1 MASRS
6 RRLNEEDR
14 CIVSQANT
22 LLEQLS
28 IFTPISCVE
37 DLNVVTY
44 VALFEGLRGEHL
56 AGIVRNPLTKE
67 DEIQNCQIVI
77 DTLANDVLHT
87 SLSHISGRRVVEHD
101 RESIFHLLEIFSGLL
116 EYILNKI
123 ESDASTDNDGEED
136 FEDPDAVEPDVI
148 DEILERE
155 LQRGPQDPL
164 SPEGRRKTDVSSV
177 YWDDSPE
184 TASRSRDLPVGKKH
198 RFGQDSS
205 TALQDSSVSFGKLDS
220 TEDLIRRGEAL
231 IQQTKAGEE
240 SRSLEESFLKT
251 RPTLQALLNN
261 KPDRVQS
268 KDPAVQTT
276 TLEDKLKSD
285 PSYAARST
293 DTLLDHYTDL
303 YNTKYNVNRDQHGH
317 RQVTKDQLDPYNN
330 LCYMVEET
338 AAMARDAVGVSP
350 NRARIILQ
358 SMDNSYNKQTSP
370 TRRGDRSPH
379 RKTKSPVRQTV
390 SDDDLQSDTELTP
403 SKAKRK
409 VSFLTDRST
418 TDSSPSFLKSSPHK
432 SPPRKAWQEKDV
444 RFEPSPTRQL
454 GRGRSVTRPS
464 RNTEDYGS
472 YLADVESRE
481 EKENS
486 SAYDNYLKKQ
496 FHEIID
502 EVLSDDEVLP
512 PKFKSRSD
520 QRRVRTDRV
529 PDKSKGTYS
538 VMDTHKL
545 MQKERAAG
553 KKKVDFLHKIYQE
566 DLDELKYEAKHEL
579 KKERKVAKDTE
590 ADYKKKVL
598 SGPKKASKPK
608 ESGSTRKKPTVST
621 KAKRRSPSRL
631 IPAGKQKLTIKDD
644 EDILPIL
651 LKEFP
656 HLHLSLHTW
665 HELWRKGINQIE
677 QVTRA
682 NQEVRRKKSRAK
694 SELEEAE
701 KRQQIMVNIMKKEL
715 EHQQRM
721 KEIKERQ
728 TQGVAARNR
737 VHEKRAQSAKTRQYY
752 DEYQVRMRSKMLKR
766 RTKEEMVFKKL
777 FKDGLDIQK
786 DRVKELRK
794 YAKEQRDSQA
804 KVQRNEVESLENY
817 YRDQFDMLAES
828 VAKER
833 KETQTRE
840 KAQQKVLEQMKKEL
854 RRKMEKEIKDLQ
866 DQLCRDDD
874 DAYFRQL
881 DADRVIKDLQIAK
894 YHVGV

>member
-1 MASRS
+1 MASKS

-14 CIVSQANT
+14 RIVSQANT

-37 DLNVVTY
+37 DLNVNTY
-44 VALFEGLRGEHL
+44 VSLFEGLRGEHL

-77 DTLANDVLHT
+77 DTLATDVLHT
-87 SLSHISGRRVVEHD
+87 SLSHISGRQVVEHD
-101 RESIFHLLEIFSGLL
+101 RESISHLLEIFSGLL

-123 ESDASTDNDGEED
+123 ESDASTDNDGDEEVD
-136 FEDPDAVEPDVI
+136 DPDAVEPDVI

-155 LQRGPQDPL
+155 LQRGPQGL
-164 SPEGRRKTDVSSV
+164 ASPEGRRKTDLSSV
-177 YWDDSPE
+177 YWDESPVITRKPTDPLQDRHHRLGHDSLAGIHDS
-184 TASRSRDLPVGKKH
+184 TV
-198 RFGQDSS
+198 SS
-205 TALQDSSVSFGKLDS
+205 TGKFDS

-231 IQQTKAGEE
+231 IQRTHPTEE
-240 SRSLEESFLKT
+240 SRSIEESFLKT

-261 KPDRVQS
+261 KPERLQPQEPSVPD
-268 KDPAVQTT
+268 TT
-276 TLEDKLKSD
+276 PEDVRKSD
-285 PSYAARST
+285 YAARST
-293 DTLLDHYTDL
+293 DMLLDHYSDL
-303 YNTKYNVNRDQHGH
+303 YKTKYKVNTDQQ
-317 RQVTKDQLDPYNN
+317 RQDAYYPYNN
-330 LCYMVEET
+330 LRSMVEET

-350 NRARIILQ
+350 NRARTMLQ
-358 SMDNSYNKQTSP
+358 NMDNSYNRQTSP
-370 TRRGDRSPH
+370 VRHTERSPY
-379 RKTKSPVRQTV
+379 RKTKSPVRYTNE
-390 SDDDLQSDTELTP
+390 DFQSDTELTP

-409 VSFLTDRST
+409 VSFLTERST
-418 TDSSPSFLKSSPHK
+418 TDSSPSFLKSSPTK
-432 SPPRKAWQEKDV
+432 SPPRKAWPEKDV
-444 RFEPSPTRQL
+444 RFDSSPSKKTGG
-454 GRGRSVTRPS
+454 GRRTTRPS
-464 RNTEDYGS
+464 RVTDNYGS
-472 YLADVESRE
+472 YLADFDAQE
-481 EKENS
+481 EKENN

-496 FHEIID
+496 FHEIVD

-512 PKFKSRSD
+512 QRFKSRSD

-545 MQKERAAG
+545 MEKERQAS

-579 KKERKVAKDTE
+579 KKERKQAKDTE
-590 ADYKKKVL
+590 TDYKKKVL
-598 SGPKKASKPK
+598 TGPKKSVKPK
-608 ESGSTRKKPTVST
+608 ESVSARKKPTVST
-621 KAKRRSPSRL
+621 KAKKRSPSGGL
-631 IPAGKQKLTIKDD
+631 IPAGKPKMTIKDD
-644 EDILPIL
+644 DDILPLL

-677 QVTRA
+677 QVSRA

-728 TQGVAARNR
+728 TQSVAARNR
-737 VHEKRAQSAKTRQYY
+737 IHEKRSQSVKTRQYY

-804 KVQRNEVESLENY
+804 KVQSNEVESLENY

-828 VAKER
+828 VTRER
-833 KETQTRE
+833 KERQIRE

-866 DQLCRDDD
+866 EQLCRDDD

>member
-1 MASRS
+1 MASKS

-14 CIVSQANT
+14 CIVTQANT

-37 DLNVVTY
+37 DLGVTTY
-44 VALFEGLRGEHL
+44 VSLFEGLRGEHL
-56 AGIVRNPLTKE
+56 AGIVRNPITKE

-77 DTLANDVLHT
+77 NTLANDVLHT
-87 SLSHISGRRVVEHD
+87 SLSHISGRQVVEHD

-136 FEDPDAVEPDVI
+136 VDDPDAVEPDVI

-155 LQRGPQDPL
+155 LQRGPHDPL
-164 SPEGRRKTDVSSV
+164 SPEGRRKTDLSSV

-184 TASRSRDLPVGKKH
+184 IARHPRNSLQDRSH
-198 RFGQDSS
+198 RLGQDSS
-205 TALQDSSVSFGKLDS
+205 AGIQDSTVSSGKFDS

-231 IQQTKAGEE
+231 IRRSHPAEE
-240 SRSLEESFLKT
+240 SHSIEESFLKN
-251 RPTLQALLNN
+251 RPTLQALLNS
-261 KPDRVQS
+261 KPERLQS
-268 KDPAVQTT
+268 REPTVPDTT
-276 TLEDKLKSD
+276 PEDVMKSD
-285 PSYAARST
+285 PNYAAQST
-293 DTLLDHYTDL
+293 DTLLDHYSDL
-303 YNTKYNVNRDQHGH
+303 YNTKYNVNKDQHGH
-317 RQVTKDQLDPYNN
+317 RQANVDPYNN
-330 LCYMVEET
+330 LRYMVEET

-350 NRARIILQ
+350 NRARTMLQ

-370 TRRGDRSPH
+370 VRHRDRSPN
-379 RKTKSPVRQTV
+379 RKKKSPVRQTG
-390 SDDDLQSDTELTP
+390 SIEDLHSDTELTP

-432 SPPRKAWQEKDV
+432 SPPRKAWQERDV
-444 RFEPSPTRQL
+444 RFEPSPTKQM
-454 GRGRSVTRPS
+454 GRGRGVTRPC
-464 RNTEDYGS
+464 RVTEDYGS
-472 YLADVESRE
+472 YLADIDAQE
-481 EKENS
+481 EKENT

-496 FHEIID
+496 FHEIVD
-502 EVLSDDEVLP
+502 EVLSDEEILP
-512 PKFKSRSD
+512 QRYKSRSD

-538 VMDTHKL
+538 VTDTHKL
-545 MQKERAAG
+545 MEKERQAG

-566 DLDELKYEAKHEL
+566 DFDELKYEAKHEL
-579 KKERKVAKDTE
+579 RKERKVAKDTE
-590 ADYKKKVL
+590 TDYKKKVL
-598 SGPKKASKPK
+598 SGPKKTVKPK
-608 ESGSTRKKPTVST
+608 DSVAARKKPTVST
-621 KAKRRSPSRL
+621 KAKKRSPSGL
-631 IPAGKQKLTIKDD
+631 IPAGKPKLTIKDD
-644 EDILPIL
+644 DDILPLL

-728 TQGVAARNR
+728 TQGVAAKNR
-737 VHEKRAQSAKTRQYY
+737 IHEKRTQSAKTRQYY

-786 DRVKELRK
+786 DRVKDLRK

-804 KVQRNEVESLENY
+804 KIQRNEVESMENY

-828 VAKER
+828 VTKQR

-881 DADRVIKDLQIAK
+881 DADRVIKDLRIAK

>member
-1 MASRS
+1 MASKS

-14 CIVSQANT
+14 RIVSQTNT
-22 LLEQLS
+22 LLEQLNL
-28 IFTPISCVE
+28 FTPISCVE
-37 DLNVVTY
+37 DLNVLTY
-44 VALFEGLRGEHL
+44 VSLFEGLCGEHL

-77 DTLANDVLHT
+77 DTLASDVLHT
-87 SLSHISGRRVVEHD
+87 SLTHISGRQVVEHD
-101 RESIFHLLEIFSGLL
+101 RESILHFLEIFSGLL

-136 FEDPDAVEPDVI
+136 VDDPDAVERDVI

-155 LQRGPQDPL
+155 LKRGVQDPL
-164 SPEGRRKTDVSSV
+164 SPEGRRRTDLSSV
-177 YWDDSPE
+177 YWDDRPVA
-184 TASRSRDLPVGKKH
+184 ASRPKDSPQGRNLKQSQGSSPGI
-198 RFGQDSS
+198 QDS
-205 TALQDSSVSFGKLDS
+205 TAVSFRLDS

-231 IQQTKAGEE
+231 IRRTHPGEE
-240 SRSLEESFLKT
+240 SHSVEESYLKT
-251 RPTLQALLNN
+251 RPTLHALMSN
-261 KPDRVQS
+261 KPDRLQS
-268 KDPAVQTT
+268 RET
-276 TLEDKLKSD
+276 EDKLKSD
-285 PSYAARST
+285 PTYAARST
-293 DTLLDHYTDL
+293 DKLLDHYSDL
-303 YNTKYNVNRDQHGH
+303 YNTKYNVNRDQLGQ
-317 RQVTKDQLDPYNN
+317 RQPAADQLDPYNN
-330 LCYMVEET
+330 LRYMVEET
-338 AAMARDAVGVSP
+338 AALARDAVGVSP
-350 NRARIILQ
+350 NRARTILQ
-358 SMDNSYNKQTSP
+358 SMDNSYNKQASP
-370 TRRGDRSPH
+370 TRHGARSPH
-379 RKTKSPVRQTV
+379 RKTKSPVRLTG
-390 SDDDLQSDTELTP
+390 SDDDLHSDTELTP
-403 SKAKRK
+403 SRAKRK
-409 VSFLTDRST
+409 VSFLTERST

-432 SPPRKAWQEKDV
+432 SPPRKAWQERDE
-444 RFEPSPTRQL
+444 RFDASPTRQM
-454 GRGRSVTRPS
+454 GRGRSVTRPC
-464 RNTEDYGS
+464 RVTEDYGS
-472 YLADVESRE
+472 YLANIDDLE
-481 EKENS
+481 EKENT
-486 SAYDNYLKKQ
+486 SAYDDYLKKQ

-512 PKFKSRSD
+512 QRFKSRSD
-520 QRRVRTDRV
+520 QRRVRADRV

-538 VMDTHKL
+538 VVDTHKL
-545 MQKERAAG
+545 MAKERQAG

-579 KKERKVAKDTE
+579 KKDRKSAKDTE
-590 ADYKKKVL
+590 TVYKKKVL
-598 SGPKKASKPK
+598 TGQKKGVIKPK
-608 ESGSTRKKPTVST
+608 ESVSSKKKPTVST
-621 KAKRRSPSRL
+621 KAKRRTPSGL
-631 IPAGKQKLTIKDD
+631 IPAGKPKLTIKDD
-644 EDILPIL
+644 DDILPLL

-682 NQEVRRKKSRAK
+682 NQEVRRKKSHAK
-694 SELEEAE
+694 AELEEAE

-728 TQGVAARNR
+728 TQGVAAKNR
-737 VHEKRAQSAKTRQYY
+737 IHEKRTQSAKTRQYY

-794 YAKEQRDSQA
+794 YAKEQRDSQS

-828 VAKER
+828 VTKER

-854 RRKMEKEIKDLQ
+854 RRKMEQEIRELQ

-881 DADRVIKDLQIAK
+881 DADRVIKDLRIAK